1 MQIATINKV
10 INNVPSISIKFVAQ
24 NRISSDKKHLEF
36 VFTFISTVLWVQ
48 I

>member
-1 MQIATINKV
+1 MYQAFPLNLLHKTEYR
-10 INNVPSISIKFVAQ
+10 P
-24 NRISSDKKHLEF
+24 DKKHLEF